1 MKRTFIRFAL
11 IVAVAIASFFTIAFS
26 NDNSNLQECTEF
38 QKENCQKTPVHGEFI
53 IWESLAASILEATQ

>member
-11 IVAVAIASFFTIAFS
+11 IVAIAIASFFTIAFT
-26 NDNSNLQECTEF
+26 NDNTNTQECAAS

-53 IWESLAASILEATQ
+53 IWESLATSILEATQ